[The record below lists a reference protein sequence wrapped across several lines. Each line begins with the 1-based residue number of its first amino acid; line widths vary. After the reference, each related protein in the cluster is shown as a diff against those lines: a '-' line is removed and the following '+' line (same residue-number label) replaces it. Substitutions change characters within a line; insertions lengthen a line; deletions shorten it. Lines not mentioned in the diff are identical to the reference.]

1 MWKWRYQCRQ
11 RRQGKIDIVYYNIH
25 TFLLNLIVRL
35 LYSSVLI
42 QLMVHVQEYQC
53 WQLSTV
59 SCMWIVPSCFT
70 CIVSSLSVNDK
81 RRYIGGGKGKKDV
94 NAKAKPTTNFYKH
107 DKIRNRPA
115 LNRNLKLATSS
126 TKMVHHTIY

>member
-1 MWKWRYQCRQ
+1 MLAAFYC
-11 RRQGKIDIVYYNIH
+11 IMYVNCTIIFYVY
-25 TFLLNLIVRL
+25 
-35 LYSSVLI
+35 SK
-42 QLMVHVQEYQC
+42 
-53 WQLSTV
+53 
-59 SCMWIVPSCFT
+59 
-70 CIVSSLSVNDK
+70 SLSVNDK

-94 NAKAKPTTNFYKH
+94 NAKPTTNFYKH